1 MRIERRGMMAG
12 MAGLATLGL
21 APPIRAGT
29 KGAAMY
35 GLIGNM
41 TAVEGQ
47 RDTLTAI
54 LLEGLGRMPGCL
66 SYIIAEDAT
75 DPDAIWVTEVWDSEA
90 SHKASLQ
97 LPQVRSAIAKGRPL
111 IAGMDSIAATR
122 SARGTG
128 LVGMTS

>member
-1 MRIERRGMMAG
+1 MTWDRRQLLAAG
-12 MAGLATLGL
+12 AT
-21 APPIRAGT
+21 
-29 KGAAMY
+29 GAVLSHMPAAAAASGRETF
-35 GLIGNM
+35 GLIGRM
-41 TAVEGQ
+41 KAQAGKRAELMEILAEG
-47 RDTLTAI
+47 T
-54 LLEGLGRMPGCL
+54 GSMPGCL